1 MAKGQEE
8 KLKVQN
14 KILEVFEGSFV
25 CDKHIRIPMGDCQI
39 KVTLAAAKDIVEA
52 DGGSGKIAADVV
64 AAPVSPAMDTMKVDL
79 EQPSEI
85 EKKNV
90 SKLLESLGL

>member
-8 KLKVQN
+8 KLQIQN

-25 CDKHIRIPMGDCQI
+25 CDKHIRIPVGDCQI
-39 KVTLAAAKDIVEA
+39 KVTLTAAKDIVAA
-52 DGGSGKIAADVV
+52 DGGSGEVAADVV
-64 AAPVSPAMDTMKVDL
+64 AAPVSPAMDTMKVNL
-79 EQPSEI
+79 EQPTEA